1 MLITDY
7 CAIPSHVHFFK
18 NQNTYNKNNNKH
30 TTSSWFVVA
39 IGTIDNVVT
48 DLVNGQECG
57 RVGAHKPR
65 WCLGTCSHWKI
76 DITCLNYYEHKS
88 RNGTDIH
95 IYILINIFTRIDC
108 MCSGLGAGLCCY
120 QKRSMSRIFFYNSYQ
135 SVSNPYCLTYLTN
148 FLWQFDALDLRIVE
162 AKLLKV
168 IDFNLTFTLLF
179 VHV

>member
-1 MLITDY
+1 MRLL
-7 CAIPSHVHFFK
+7 PMHQH
-18 NQNTYNKNNNKH
+18 KNNNKH
-30 TTSSWFVVA
+30 TTSCWFVVA
-39 IGTIDNVVT
+39 IGTINNVVT

-76 DITCLNYYEHKS
+76 DITCLNFYEHKS

-120 QKRSMSRIFFYNSYQ
+120 QKRSMSR
-135 SVSNPYCLTYLTN
+135 N
-148 FLWQFDALDLRIVE
+148 FLRFTLMCFEQ
-162 AKLLKV
+162 LL
-168 IDFNLTFTLLF
+168 FNLNFL
-179 VHV
+179 